1 MKRIPILIPDEH
13 HEELR
18 KIAFEKRSS
27 ISEEIRKAIDK
38 YLREENNNGSIT
50 GKIHE

>member
-18 KIAFEKRSS
+18 KLAFEKRSS
-27 ISEEIRKAIDK
+27 ISEEIRKAI
-38 YLREENNNGSIT
+38 SIYVKET
-50 GKIHE
+50 INSE